1 MPPAFSPSIWFD
13 QIVKQAPFNTVLFPD
28 DILFGKA
35 RLGGENST
43 LEKASPALA
52 ELLVRHFLTHDAQY
66 RQPLDS
72 LFGQEAIDDFEGL
85 AAQRLKGVQIDD
97 LYRPLRKS
105 SMDPQVAECVLGVVR
120 RRFDFLLGADGLI
133 PVYDENAHIGYLLPF
148 ALEKTK
154 DDKSSVIDLDGEE
167 IPAWTMA
174 VRALPDPGKNRFR
187 IRVGITARHGCGKPL
202 PLSGRSLML
211 PVQMALW
218 RHFGALPHYSPL
230 SIVSTGLFDD
240 SGRLGI
246 VEAKD
251 KALAA
256 AKLPET
262 VFIYPSDFAEARS
275 ETACPIRAGAEWEG
289 VFDKVRDIA
298 EERFVSD
305 SVYAISRLNSAELA
319 AEMDIGRY
327 GEWKGVVGRLENMLS
342 KVSRMRD
349 PKTYLACLMMLGMA
363 NCHAARTEDA
373 LTWNQKARNFAQSVS
388 GFEYQLT
395 RLKIELLVMLT
406 DTEDFEAL
414 FKSAEGLCTDDLAK
428 LGSDADDLRMRYF
441 GTMGQAFAYAALAGI
456 DGGDGNRARDLFVQA
471 FQAAERLRRSE
482 HDGGCLDRRWS
493 DVAHDANYL
502 HLWDVLFD
510 SAATSDSRH
519 EAELACNEIQ
529 GDKPKRKNHVFL
541 MRQVALGLYRRL
553 LMASESEGAE
563 AVLSD
568 YRNDKLL
575 IEDVLHDSEVEF
587 WIRATMRKYRG
598 ALLAA
603 AGKAEDA
610 LADFE
615 EGMGLIRADAGDA
628 VVRKIRMTICAEAC
642 RSLAAFPEFR
652 DQSEKFRGE
661 GLSFFAGETFV
672 PTINLKWKE
681 FLENPSAP
689 FPGLSYWY

>member
-1 MPPAFSPSIWFD
+1 MPPAFSPLIWFD
-13 QIVKQAPFNTVLFPD
+13 KIVKQAPFNTVLFPD
-28 DILFGKA
+28 DFLLGKA
-35 RLGGENST
+35 RLGGGNST

-52 ELLVRHFLTHDAQY
+52 ELLVRHFLTHDAKY

-72 LFGQEAIDDFEGL
+72 LFGKEAMDDFEGL

-97 LYRPLRKS
+97 VYRPLRKS
-105 SMDPQVAECVLGVVR
+105 AMEPQVAECVLGVVR
-120 RRFDFLLGADGLI
+120 RRFGFLLGADGLI
-133 PVYDENAHIGYLLPF
+133 PVFDEKTHIGYLLPF
-148 ALEKTK
+148 ALEKTEG
-154 DDKSSVIDLDGEE
+154 DKSLVIDLAGEE

-187 IRVGITARHGCGKPL
+187 IRVGITVRHGFGEPL
-202 PLSGRSLML
+202 PLTGRSLML

-218 RHFGALPHYSPL
+218 RHSGDLPHYSPF

-240 SGRLGI
+240 SGHLDI

-251 KALAA
+251 KAIAT
-256 AKLPET
+256 AKLPEA
-262 VFIYPSDFAEARS
+262 VFIYPSDFVEARS
-275 ETACPIRAGAEWEG
+275 KTACPIRAGAEWKG
-289 VFDKVRDIA
+289 VFDRVRDIA

-327 GEWKGVVGRLENMLS
+327 GEWEGVVRRLENMLS
-342 KVSRMRD
+342 KVSRMRE
-349 PKTYLACLMMLGMA
+349 PQAYLACLMMLGMA
-363 NCHAARTEDA
+363 NCHAAHTEDA
-373 LTWNQKARNFAQSVS
+373 LKWNRKARAFAQSVS

-414 FKSAEGLCTDDLAK
+414 FKSAEELCTDDLDK
-428 LGSDADDLRMRYF
+428 LGSEADDLRMRYL
-441 GTMGQAFAYAALAGI
+441 GTMGQAFAYAALAGVYG
-456 DGGDGNRARDLFVQA
+456 DGGNRARDSFVKA
-471 FQAAERLRRSE
+471 FQAAERLRRAE
-482 HDGGCLDRRWS
+482 QDGDRLDRRWA

-510 SAATSDSRH
+510 SAATSESRE
-519 EAELACNEIQ
+519 EAERDCKEIK

-553 LMASESEGAE
+553 LMASETEGAE
-563 AVLSD
+563 AVLAN

-575 IEDVLHDSEVEF
+575 IDNVLGDPEVES

-603 AGKAEDA
+603 AGNAKDA
-610 LADFE
+610 LTDFE
-615 EGMGLIRADAGDA
+615 EGMDLIRTDASDA

-642 RSLAAFPEFR
+642 RSLAVFPEFR
-652 DQSEKFRGE
+652 AQSEKFRGE
-661 GLSFFAGETFV
+661 GLSFFAGETCV